1 MILRGKY
8 ARLLT
13 IVLVVQGGVYYGV
26 RSRSEFTPSVL
37 PFSLFPAQL
46 GDWRMTKEYPIDK
59 ETQEVLR
66 ADDTLSREY
75 VSRRA
80 AANASLF
87 IAFFKTQRY
96 GQAPHS
102 PKNCLP
108 GAGWEQIESGTIAIA
123 VPEWQGPIV
132 VNRYLVA
139 HGEDRVLA
147 IYWYQGH
154 HRVVASE
161 YSAKFWLV
169 MDAIR
174 YNRSDTSLVRV
185 MVPVRDNDTDT
196 ATKTGIA
203 FVQSLFPALMKQL
216 PN

>member
-8 ARLLT
+8 TRLLT
-13 IVLVVQGGVYYGV
+13 IVLVVQGGVYYEV
-26 RSRSEFTPSVL
+26 RSRSELMPEVP

-46 GDWRMTKEYPIDK
+46 GDWQKAKEYPIDK
-59 ETQEVLR
+59 ETQDVLR
-66 ADDTLSREY
+66 ANDMLSREY
-75 VSRRA
+75 VNLSA
-80 AANASLF
+80 QTNAFLF

-108 GAGWEQIESGTIAIA
+108 GAGWAPTQSGTISIA
-123 VPEWQGPIV
+123 VAELQGPIV
-132 VNRYLVA
+132 VNRYVVSKEGDQLLV
-139 HGEDRVLA
+139 

-154 HRVVASE
+154 HRVIASE

-169 MDAIR
+169 LDAIR
-174 YNRSDTSLVRV
+174 YRRSDTSLVRV
-185 MVPVRDNDTDT
+185 TVPVRNDDTDT
-196 ATKTGIA
+196 ATKTGVA
-203 FVQSLFPALMKQL
+203 FVQSLFPALLKQL

>member
-8 ARLLT
+8 TRLLT
-13 IVLVVQGGVYYGV
+13 IVLVVQGGVYYRV
-26 RSRSEFTPSVL
+26 RSRSEVIPEAPPL
-37 PFSLFPAQL
+37 SLFPAQL
-46 GDWRMTKEYPIDK
+46 GGWQMAKEYPIDN
-59 ETQEVLR
+59 ETQNVLR

-75 VSRRA
+75 VNLSEA
-80 AANASLF
+80 ATVGMF

-108 GAGWEQIESGTIAIA
+108 GAGWEQVESGTISIA

-132 VNRYLVA
+132 VNKYLVQ
-139 HGEDRVLA
+139 HGEDKVLA

-154 HRVVASE
+154 HRVIASE

-169 MDAIR
+169 MDAIH

-185 MVPVRDNDTDT
+185 TVPVRNDDTDT
-196 ATKTGIA
+196 ATKTGVA
-203 FVQSLFPALMKQL
+203 FVQSLFPALLKQL

>member
-26 RSRSEFTPSVL
+26 RSRSELIPALL
-37 PFSLFPAQL
+37 PLSLFPVQL
-46 GDWRMTKEYPIDK
+46 GGWQMAKDYPIDK
-59 ETQEVLR
+59 ETQDVLR

-75 VSRRA
+75 VNLPA
-80 AANASLF
+80 AVSASLF

-108 GAGWEQIESGTIAIA
+108 GAGWEQIESGTISIA
-123 VPEWQGPIV
+123 VPEWEGPIV
-132 VNRYLVA
+132 VNRYFVA
-139 HGEDRVLA
+139 HGEDKVLA

-154 HRVVASE
+154 HRVIASE

-185 MVPVRDNDTDT
+185 TVPVRDNDTDT
-196 ATKTGIA
+196 ATKTGVA
-203 FVQSLFPALMKQL
+203 FVQTLFPALLKHL

>member
-1 MILRGKY
+1 MILHGKY
-8 ARLLT
+8 TRLLT
-13 IVLVVQGGVYYGV
+13 TVLVVQGGVYYGV
-26 RSRSEFTPSVL
+26 RSRSELVPAVL
-37 PFSLFPAQL
+37 PLSSFPAQL
-46 GDWRMTKEYPIDK
+46 GGWQMTKEYPMVK
-59 ETQEVLR
+59 GTQDVLR

-75 VSRRA
+75 VNLPT

-108 GAGWEQIESGTIAIA
+108 GAGWEQVESGTISIA
-123 VPEWQGPIV
+123 VPEWQGPIL

-139 HGEDRVLA
+139 HGEDKVLA

-154 HRVVASE
+154 HRVIASE

-185 MVPVRDNDTDT
+185 MVPVRDNDTET
-196 ATKTGIA
+196 ATKTGVA
-203 FVQSLFPALMKQL
+203 FVQSLFPALLKQF
-216 PN
+216 PD